1 MTRRIKLRLTIE
13 VEVNDLDERVHHA
26 DLRWGLRRAFE
37 TNDGRQPLSTEI
49 FFRGMGEVAEQVA
62 LTAQDIMGSR
72 IAQRY
77 SGARL
82 RPYEIHKRVKARPR
96 AWWARVRGAEIREV
110 ETVRDED
117 GRLVEV
123 VDERVLVRMT
133 GDEL

>member
-13 VEVNDLDERVHHA
+13 VEVDDLDERVHQD

-37 TNDGRQPLSTEI
+37 TSDGRRPLSTEI
-49 FFRGMGEVAEQVA
+49 MLRGMGEVAETVA
-62 LTAQDIMGSR
+62 LTAQGFMGSR

-77 SGARL
+77 PGVRL
-82 RPYEIHKRVKARPR
+82 RPYEINKRLKATPR
-96 AWWARVRGAEIREV
+96 AWWARVRGAEVREV

-117 GRLVEV
+117 GHFVDAR
-123 VDERVLVRMT
+123 DERVLVRMT